1 MATTP
6 GESAPAAT
14 PSAPAKKGVKRST
27 DITLSIVFLAVQLV
41 VAVVSIPFVW
51 VFGVLAFVMSGQG
64 GLFTL
69 FLVGPSVVF
78 LVTLTVGLILMITKR
93 NSWIATLVGMLI
105 TVAPLLLFFILESHN
120 NKDSFFQALFFL
132 AQS

>member
-93 NSWIATLVGMLI
+93 NSWIATLVGLLI
-105 TVAPLLLFFILESHN
+105 TAVPLLLFFILVISVN
-120 NKDSFFQALFFL
+120 VGATS
-132 AQS
+132 

>member
-6 GESAPAAT
+6 GASAPSAT
-14 PSAPAKKGVKRST
+14 PPSPVKKGVKRST

-78 LVTLTVGLILMITKR
+78 LVTLTVSLILMITKR
-93 NSWIATLVGMLI
+93 NSWIATLVGLVV
-105 TVAPLLLFFILESHN
+105 TAVPLLLFFIPVI
-120 NKDSFFQALFFL
+120 ALNVG
-132 AQS
+132 ATS

>member
-41 VAVVSIPFVW
+41 VAVVSIPFVF
-51 VFGVLAFVMSGQG
+51 VFGTLAFVMSGQG

-105 TVAPLLLFFILESHN
+105 TVAPLLLFFILVIAVNVS
-120 NKDSFFQALFFL
+120 ALN
-132 AQS
+132 ASATY

>member
-14 PSAPAKKGVKRST
+14 PSAPVKKGVKRST

-105 TVAPLLLFFILESHN
+105 TAVPLLLFFILVISVN
-120 NKDSFFQALFFL
+120 VGATS
-132 AQS
+132 

>member
-14 PSAPAKKGVKRST
+14 LSAPAKKGVKRST

-41 VAVVSIPFVW
+41 VAVVSIPVVW

-78 LVTLTVGLILMITKR
+78 LVTLTVSLILMITKR

-105 TVAPLLLFFILESHN
+105 TVVPLLLFFILVIAVNVS
-120 NKDSFFQALFFL
+120 ALN
-132 AQS
+132 ASATY

>member
-6 GESAPAAT
+6 GESATAAT
-14 PSAPAKKGVKRST
+14 PSAPVKKGVKRST

-93 NSWIATLVGMLI
+93 NSWIATLVGLLI
-105 TVAPLLLFFILESHN
+105 TAVPLLLFFILVISVN
-120 NKDSFFQALFFL
+120 VGATS
-132 AQS
+132 

>member
-14 PSAPAKKGVKRST
+14 PAAPAKKGVKRST

-93 NSWIATLVGMLI
+93 NSWIATLVGLLI
-105 TVAPLLLFFILESHN
+105 TAVPLLLFFILVISVN
-120 NKDSFFQALFFL
+120 VGATS
-132 AQS
+132 